1 VRLSVVRHGE
11 TAFNCEDR
19 LTGQRDIP
27 LSPLGQRQARLVGAY
42 LADRPIS
49 VIVCSDLQRTR
60 LTARAIAEYHDL
72 TVEEDPDIREISLG
86 EWEGQTIEEVAARD
100 PELVRNWRQDGV
112 LYAPPGGETLPQVR
126 RRVARALDRWSTRY
140 PDGHVLWV
148 AHGGLIGVLICH
160 LLDIDLNRRRQFRHA
175 NASLTEF
182 VYTAERIEFVHLNE
196 TGYLSRIKE
205 PVASDREA

>member
-11 TAFNCEDR
+11 TTFNNEDR

-27 LSPLGQRQARLVGAY
+27 LSSLGQRQARLVGAY
-42 LADRPIS
+42 LADRPIN
-49 VIVCSDLQRTR
+49 VIVSSDLQRART
-60 LTARAIAEYHDL
+60 TARAIAEYHDL
-72 TVEEDPDIREISLG
+72 LVEEDPDIREIALG
-86 EWEGQTIEEVAARD
+86 EWEGQTIEEVVVKD
-100 PELVRNWRQDGV
+100 PALVKNWRQDGI

-126 RRVARALDRWSTRY
+126 QRVVRALERWYTRY
-140 PDGHVLWV
+140 PDGHVVWV

-182 VYTAERIEFVHLNE
+182 VYTPERTEFVHLNE
-196 TGYLSRIKE
+196 TGYLSAIKE
-205 PVASDREA
+205 PMASDREA

>member
-1 VRLSVVRHGE
+1 MRLSVVRHGE

-112 LYAPPGGETLPQVR
+112 LCACAPLPQVR
-126 RRVARALDRWSTRY
+126 RRVASALDRWSTRY

-148 AHGGLIGVLICH
+148 AHGGLIGVLMCRIS
-160 LLDIDLNRRRQFRHA
+160 RH
-175 NASLTEF
+175 
-182 VYTAERIEFVHLNE
+182 
-196 TGYLSRIKE
+196 
-205 PVASDREA
+205 